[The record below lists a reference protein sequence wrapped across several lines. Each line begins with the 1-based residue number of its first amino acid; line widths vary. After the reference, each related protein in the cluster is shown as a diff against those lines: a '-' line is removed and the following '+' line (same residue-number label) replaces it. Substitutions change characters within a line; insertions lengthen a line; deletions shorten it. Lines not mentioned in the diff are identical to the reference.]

1 MIFYEFFSSQFDSR
15 KHVLNLVIN
24 IISFL
29 STCTRFSTVKS
40 LISTS
45 MSFLAGRLWWGVIFY
60 LIYIKL
66 QLSIHSGVMPA
77 SSNKTS
83 TFSYCLFQV
92 SICYCFWF
100 DLFVLFVSGFYLF
113 LFLIWPF
120 RTVCSGFMVELF
132 KQNKSPMLDTIVTS
146 YIPVMY
152 CDVIQCKLKENLE

>member
-1 MIFYEFFSSQFDSR
+1 MHLLHRTTGISR
-15 KHVLNLVIN
+15 YSYRLNLVIN

-83 TFSYCLFQV
+83 HYMT
-92 SICYCFWF
+92 FWF

-152 CDVIQCKLKENLE
+152 CEIKNNNR